1 MWIKALYPDF
11 SYCALFLLISA
22 DGQIK
27 WKNIKKPRPLV
38 TLSALE
44 SFILEWNV
52 DGSSLGKPGPAGIGG
67 VLSDHNRMVLGLF
80 SIPAGVKDS
89 NEAELLAIVKAPEL
103 SSPGEDM
110 FGRNILTPL
119 MWLIGCLN
127 HLIDRGTIMNSSFW
141 LLNSLQLWVLF
152 FSFTPGWRQI
162 I

>member
-1 MWIKALYPDF
+1 MLRSLA
-11 SYCALFLLISA
+11 
-22 DGQIK
+22 
-27 WKNIKKPRPLV
+27 RPLV

-67 VLSDHNRMVLGLF
+67 VLSDHNRMVLCLF

-119 MWLIGCLN
+119 MWLM
-127 HLIDRGTIMNSSFW
+127 DA
-141 LLNSLQLWVLF
+141 
-152 FSFTPGWRQI
+152 
-162 I
+162 

>member
-1 MWIKALYPDF
+1 
-11 SYCALFLLISA
+11 
-22 DGQIK
+22 
-27 WKNIKKPRPLV
+27 
-38 TLSALE
+38 
-44 SFILEWNV
+44 
-52 DGSSLGKPGPAGIGG
+52 
-67 VLSDHNRMVLGLF
+67 MVLGLF